1 MRVIGHAGS
10 EEAVLCDTGLQS
22 LFRRRALAEEAA
34 MHARMNATAGR
45 SEFLK
50 SYVYEAFLG
59 TCRYN
64 YACTCAQAL
73 ACGAIPAAEVAA
85 AQQQVAST
93 LQGLLSLG
101 TATGEQIAGDA
112 DFAGV
117 REQLWFA
124 ALLQ

>member
-1 MRVIGHAGS
+1 MHAGMI
-10 EEAVLCDTGLQS
+10 
-22 LFRRRALAEEAA
+22 AA
-34 MHARMNATAGR
+34 AGR

-50 SYVYEAFLG
+50 SYVYEAFW

-101 TATGEQIAGDA
+101 TATREQLAGDA